1 MSIAKT
7 GTLPDSYKYVNIAID
22 SFDGR
27 LLQGRLYHDS
37 LEEEIPFGCISEMA
51 ICLEKLFDELRYPMK
66 SVDHRS
72 FVGIKHGSLSLRCG
86 VEAGKK
92 RLQGKLAEFCLHVKY
107 RFHSTWQGD
116 IMDLRNGGTYSFQ
129 SFLELM

>member
-72 FVGIKHGSLSLRCG
+72 FVGIKHGSSSLRCG
-86 VEAGKK
+86 VRKEAASGKTG
-92 RLQGKLAEFCLHVKY
+92 RVLPSCEIQVSFHVA
-107 RFHSTWQGD
+107 G
-116 IMDLRNGGTYSFQ
+116 
-129 SFLELM
+129 

>member
-72 FVGIKHGSLSLRCG
+72 FVGIKHGSSSLRCG

-116 IMDLRNGGTYSFQ
+116 IMDLRNGGT
-129 SFLELM
+129 

>member
-1 MSIAKT
+1 MVT
-7 GTLPDSYKYVNIAID
+7 GLMGLLCQFIREMQVNIC
-22 SFDGR
+22 R
-27 LLQGRLYHDS
+27 LQKQGPYLYHDS

-72 FVGIKHGSLSLRCG
+72 FVGIKHGSSSLRCG

-92 RLQGKLAEFCLHVKY
+92 RVAG
-107 RFHSTWQGD
+107 
-116 IMDLRNGGTYSFQ
+116 
-129 SFLELM
+129 